1 MRQITFIT
9 FMVFMIEAIVHYN
22 LGSKQKGL
30 PPQSDLMTLTLTVFV
45 FSIINTYIIENQ

>member
-1 MRQITFIT
+1 
-9 FMVFMIEAIVHYN
+9 MIEAIVHYN